1 MIDSATKSGGI
12 VGGLGCADLPA
23 GPWIVFVRKPGDE
36 ILAMGGSLLRARSEG
51 KDVAVVYLNAAE
63 DAELAFLPELRRIKL
78 DPGLGCDLDLSA
90 LAAQVREIDPATVF
104 FPSRLEEAS
113 DLRAA
118 ASLVEKALS
127 GADYCG
133 AAWTYELARLGDVNR
148 TIDISAVVD
157 AKHSALERLQFLTL
171 GSEADIVRTGLTE
184 RLRGLRFESVPAA
197 EAFWAVDRFESFKGV
212 TSTLS
217 HLAVRCKDA
226 ESRDP
231 VKVSVVIRTQ
241 SRPQLLV
248 EALASLVLQVYPNLE
263 VVVVN
268 DGGPSVATEIV
279 RFQNDL
285 SITLIELP
293 HAHGRSAAANVG
305 IGKATGDWLLMLDDD
320 DVYLADGIRRLVAHA
335 GDPDSVYFGKVESW
349 AHEDGRRTFLRT
361 FGSEYDAD
369 LMMFQNQIP
378 FIGCLMPIS
387 HVRGIGG
394 VDESLECFEDW
405 DLYLRLAQRCR
416 FKFVDLLVAEYRT
429 FGQSFI
435 SGKGGL
441 SLQER
446 GLEKIFSRHLR
457 CEGAAQLARTQI
469 AVQRTLIPREVHRE
483 AAVAEVLIRDRFAR
497 QTVVEI
503 TQLRRELETA
513 RSTADTVVR
522 TADIFVS
529 IVIVNY
535 NGRHHLQKCLP
546 SLAETR
552 GVKFEVIVVDNG
564 STDDSL
570 VWMREH
576 WPTVRIIDAGS
587 NLGFGRANLIGLNAS
602 KSAYVAML
610 NSDTVVTPD
619 WLIQLVRPLLQDPAI
634 GITCSQLRLLARP
647 EILNARGGGMSRLGY
662 GFDIDFGLPFIEIK
676 SAKDLDPV
684 DVFFP
689 SGAAMLMRA
698 PDFLDAGAFDPSF
711 FMYHE
716 DVDLGWRFW
725 LAGRRVV
732 LCPGSVVFHAF
743 GGTTKVEQKSN
754 WRDWMGNRHNLRSLW
769 KNYEFRNAAK
779 ATKQL
784 VGIWLRTGQFA
795 LAWHVLTWNLVHIRG
810 TLRERKRLQRMRRL
824 TDAELF
830 SRGLITDTVP
840 PAPRMPLVGLIPDCS
855 DWLVSGHLW
864 PGRNSAIGRLGPGW
878 YGPEA
883 CDGRAARLTSGHGR
897 VYLRA
902 NPNANGTLALELHL
916 PAELDV
922 EPRIVVR
929 CNGQVSEFHLGRE
942 KFWDV
947 VEMPVVAAADG
958 LLQIDIEN
966 ESWRPDDKFK
976 NHDLRRVGCAVHHIS
991 FKDDAV
997 DEVPY
1002 VPSRVSVIIT
1012 TYKRWDILE
1021 VTLKALIC
1029 QDWKD
1034 FEVIVV
1040 DDGSNDGTFEQV
1052 QKWQAEHANEL
1063 ELKVFTQENT
1073 GQGIA
1078 RNNGLVHAQ
1087 GELVLFIGDDII
1099 ADPDFIRQHVSQH
1112 RAAGM
1117 PCAVVGYTEW
1127 DHAGMRV
1134 TPLLAYANEAGH
1146 QFGYRYMK
1154 DGEDVP
1160 YTCFYTSNVSAPR
1173 HILGAEPFDPTFR
1186 TYGWEDIDV
1195 GYRLAKQGVR
1205 LIFNR
1210 KARARHRHPMDLSDF
1225 YRRQVKV
1232 GDAIAALYKLHP
1244 ELADDQ
1250 PLMPPLTRSHIGLTV
1265 ARRIVPWLVPIIS
1278 WLDCRMIRLPERVY
1292 NVVLG
1297 TGYWIGRSP

>member
-1 MIDSATKSGGI
+1 MIDSEMDSGSSVNLS
-12 VGGLGCADLPA
+12 VGSCLPA
-23 GPWIVFVRKPGDE
+23 GPWLVFARSHGDE
-36 ILAMGGSLLRARSEG
+36 LLAMGGSLFRARLEG
-51 KDVAVVYLNAAE
+51 KDVAIVYLADTAFP
-63 DAELAFLPELRRIKL
+63 DSDFLPEVRRAYVHAGRDDYSKLSSIAALIKEIA
-78 DPGLGCDLDLSA
+78 P
-90 LAAQVREIDPATVF
+90 AAVF
-104 FPSRLEEAS
+104 YPSRLEQDEN
-113 DLRAA
+113 LRDVATA
-118 ASLVEKALS
+118 VENLLVDA
-127 GADYCG
+127 GYG
-133 AAWTYELARLGDVNR
+133 NAAWTYDLTRLGEINQA
-148 TIDISAVVD
+148 IDISSVIGV
-157 AKHSALERLQFLTL
+157 KHAALERMQVANLMAKSTL
-171 GSEADIVRTGLTE
+171 VLADLTE
-184 RLRGLRFESVPAA
+184 RMHGIQIGVAAA
-197 EAFWAVDRFESFKGV
+197 EAFWAVDRFEPFKGV

-217 HLAVRCKDA
+217 HLAERCKSR
-226 ESRDP
+226 ESSNPAR
-231 VKVSVVIRTQ
+231 VSVVIRTQ
-241 SRPQLLV
+241 NRPQLLV
-248 EALASLVLQVYPNLE
+248 EALASLVVQVYPNLE
-263 VVVVN
+263 VMVVN
-268 DGGPSVATEIV
+268 DGGAPVAPEIE
-279 RFQNDL
+279 RFRKSLN
-285 SITLIELP
+285 ITLVELP

-305 IGKATGDWLLMLDDD
+305 IEKATGDWLLMLDDD
-320 DVYLADGIRRLVAHA
+320 DIYVAEGIRGLVAHA
-335 GDPDSVYFGKVESW
+335 ADPDCVYFGKVESW
-349 AHEDGRRTFLRT
+349 AFEDGRRTFLRT
-361 FGSEYDAD
+361 FGGEYDAD

-387 HVRGIGG
+387 HVRGVGG

-416 FKFVDLLVAEYRT
+416 FKFVDQLVAEYRT

-457 CEGAAQLARTQI
+457 CEDAAQLARTQI
-469 AVQRTLIPREVHRE
+469 AVQRTLIPREVRRE

-497 QTVVEI
+497 QTAVEI
-503 TQLRRELETA
+503 AQLRRELETA

-522 TADIFVS
+522 TADIFIS
-529 IVIVNY
+529 IIIVNY

-546 SLAETR
+546 SLVATR

-564 STDDSL
+564 STDDSI
-570 VWMREH
+570 VWMREE
-576 WPTVRIIDAGS
+576 WPNVRIIDAGS
-587 NLGFGRANLIGLNAS
+587 NLGFGRANLIGVNAA

-619 WLIQLVRPLLQDPAI
+619 WLLQLVLPLLLDPEI
-634 GITCSQLRLLARP
+634 GITCSQLRLLSRP

-662 GFDIDFGLPFIEIK
+662 GFDIDFGLPYIEPK
-676 SAKDLDPV
+676 NADELAPV

-689 SGAAMLMRA
+689 SGAAMLMRS

-732 LCPGSVVFHAF
+732 MCPGSVVFHAF

-769 KNYEFRNAAK
+769 KNYEFRNAAS

-784 VGIWLRTGQFA
+784 VGIWFRTGQFA
-795 LAWHVLTWNLVHIRG
+795 LAWHVLAWNLIHIRG
-810 TLRERKRLQRMRRL
+810 TLRERKRLQRMRRM
-824 TDAELF
+824 TDSELF
-830 SRGLITDTVP
+830 SSGLITDTVP
-840 PAPRMPLVGLIPDCS
+840 PAPRMPLVGLSPDCS

-878 YGPEA
+878 YGPELCA
-883 CDGRAARLTSGHGR
+883 GGLARLTSGYACA
-897 VYLRA
+897 YLRVK
-902 NPNANGTLALELHL
+902 PNAIGRLTLEIHL
-916 PAELDV
+916 PEQLDI
-922 EPRIVVR
+922 EPRIAVR
-929 CNGQVSEFHLGRE
+929 CNGNSSVFDLGRT
-942 KFWDV
+942 KFWDT
-947 VEMPVVAAADG
+947 VEMPVTAAENG
-958 LLQIDIEN
+958 LLRIEIEN
-966 ESWRPDDKFK
+966 TSWQPHDKF
-976 NHDLRRVGCAVHHIS
+976 NNRDLRRLGCAVHHIA
-991 FKDDAV
+991 FEDDAV

-1002 VPSRVSVIIT
+1002 TPSRVSVIIT
-1012 TYKRWDILE
+1012 TFKRWDILE
-1021 VTLKALIC
+1021 LTLQALTH

-1040 DDGSNDGTFEQV
+1040 DDGSNDGTFEHV
-1052 QKWQAEHANEL
+1052 QKWQAEHAGEL

-1099 ADPDFIRQHVSQH
+1099 ADPDFISQHVTRH
-1112 RAAGM
+1112 RAVGM

-1173 HILGAEPFDPTFR
+1173 AILGTEPFDPTFR

-1205 LIFNR
+1205 LVFNR

-1232 GDAIAALYKLHP
+1232 GDAIAALYGLHP

-1250 PLMPPLTRSHIGLTV
+1250 PLMPPVTRSHICLTV
-1265 ARRIVPWLVPIIS
+1265 ARRVVPWLVPLVN
-1278 WLDCRMIRLPERVY
+1278 WLDSRMVRLPERVY